1 VNGHYLHPWLIAV
14 FMLLF
19 AVMSFLGML
28 KLIKERRVFGSGV
41 LLLSSIIFAYS
52 TWIAATLKG

>member
-19 AVMSFLGML
+19 AVMSVLGML
-28 KLIKERRVFGSGV
+28 KLIKERRVFGSGI
-41 LLLSSIIFAYS
+41 LLLSAIIFAYS